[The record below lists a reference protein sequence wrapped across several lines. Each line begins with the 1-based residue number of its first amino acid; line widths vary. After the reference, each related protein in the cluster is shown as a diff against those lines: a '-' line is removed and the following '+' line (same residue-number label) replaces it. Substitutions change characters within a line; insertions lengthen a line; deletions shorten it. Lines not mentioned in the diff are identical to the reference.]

1 MNTIKNNLIAYTKKY
16 YDNAGRLIPVTLY
29 PLTKEDEFNMKD
41 KIIDYEN
48 KIRINLSRI
57 TEQINIDFLNYFCYG
72 NTLVCFTK
80 ETVSSIDYYYY
91 LVSKLRT
98 SLSFIQSLVSI
109 AQSMIG

>member
-1 MNTIKNNLIAYTKKY
+1 MINPLLIILYIKNNFSKLKT
-16 YDNAGRLIPVTLY
+16 IPSYLY
-29 PLTKEDEFNMKD
+29 PLTKEDELNMKD
-41 KIIDYEN
+41 KIAYYEN
-48 KIRINLSRI
+48 KIRINLLRI

-109 AQSMIG
+109 SQSMIG